1 METKNI
7 ILKLRTERG
16 MSQDEL
22 ADKIMVTRQAVS
34 RWENGVSHLLT
45 ALSVTCSFCANS
57 TCVMLFSFR
66 NVAMNVPNFLAS
78 IYQAPPLRLP
88 VHSITRMGAHDN
100 RRIV

>member
-1 METKNI
+1 
-7 ILKLRTERG
+7 
-16 MSQDEL
+16 MSIHVDFL
-22 ADKIMVTRQAVS
+22 LMFMMQAKAS
-34 RWENGVSHLLT
+34 ANGSIVFISGKPKPRSHLLT